1 MTMKPLEESYS
12 DHVFVG
18 FKRST
23 LFYLYEMPK
32 IERIKKRHLLKKR
45 EQRDEIERIESDLGY
60 SIGLDE
66 KARLESGVLDDGS
79 KILLLNNEI
88 LFFEYEGR
96 NFPTLRA
103 ILDGIITIP
112 TVTVDMGAVKF
123 VVNGA
128 DIMSPGITK
137 VDDAVTANGIVAVV
151 DERHGK
157 PLAVGVSQLSA
168 SDLRAATTGKVV
180 KSIHYV
186 NDDLW
191 NFGRI

>member
-1 MTMKPLEESYS
+1 
-12 DHVFVG
+12 
-18 FKRST
+18 
-23 LFYLYEMPK
+23 MPK

-45 EQRDEIERIESDLGY
+45 EQRDEIERIESDLGS
-60 SIGLDE
+60 SIGLDA
-66 KARLESGVLDDGS
+66 KDRLESGVLDDGS
-79 KILLLNNEI
+79 KILLSNNEI

-96 NFPTLRA
+96 NYPTLRA

-128 DIMSPGITK
+128 DIMRPGITK
-137 VDDAVTANGIVAVV
+137 VDDTVTANGIVAIV

-168 SDLRAATTGKVV
+168 SDLRAATSGKVV
-180 KSIHYV
+180 KSIHHV

-191 NFGRI
+191 NFGKI